1 MRSSC
6 ANNADP
12 HYPTGI
18 YPILKRFAGEICGT
32 LARLIA
38 YLGTLAL
45 LGSVGIHLW
54 DRLPELLAAGP
65 AAKADST
72 QALRSSLALVV
83 SLFDMPD
90 KTEVYE
96 IFQRP
101 EGGGEDIGCKLGR
114 RVLSTSG
121 SEPKLAEWFAR
132 AGLKRGDCS
141 PASSTPASAD
151 WVKSAQNP
159 PLRGGF

>member
-65 AAKADST
+65 ATEADST
-72 QALRSSLALVV
+72 QASHPSLAFVV
-83 SLFDMPD
+83 SLFDIPA
-90 KTEVYE
+90 KTEAYE
-96 IFQRP
+96 ILQHL
-101 EGGGEDIGCKLGR
+101 EGGGEDIGCELDR

-132 AGLKRGDCS
+132 AGLKRGNCS
-141 PASSTPASAD
+141 PAAATPAPAD
-151 WVKSAQNP
+151 WVTSAQTP
-159 PLRGGF
+159 PLRGAF